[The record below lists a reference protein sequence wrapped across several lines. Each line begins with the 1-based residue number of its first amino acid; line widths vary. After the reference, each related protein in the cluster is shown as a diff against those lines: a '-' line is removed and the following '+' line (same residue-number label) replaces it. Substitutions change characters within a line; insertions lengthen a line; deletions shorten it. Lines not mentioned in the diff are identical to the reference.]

1 MARLSKDDARL
12 HRQAR
17 QLVALARDLT
27 DEEIDFVFEHYQESQ
42 NPGHGLDGAFFTPED
57 LAFDL
62 TVEVGGD
69 RLIDLCA
76 GIGRI
81 ASLAAHPAA
90 PHRAG
95 RAPSEIVCVE
105 RDPEYVRV
113 GRKLVPQAQW
123 IEADVLALPPGLG
136 GFDTAFGNPPFGGL
150 ARSANPTAY
159 TGALFEYHVIA
170 VAARLADSGV
180 FLIPQPSAPV
190 RHSGLVR
197 PVRQHNGPYGRFTR
211 ETGLKLTSSSIDTAT
226 HARAWRGVSPRV
238 EVVVCDYASARRA
251 TQAGR
256 RPVTAPACPAV
267 IGR

>member
-1 MARLSKDDARL
+1 MARLSKDAARL
-12 HRQAR
+12 HRQACE
-17 QLVALARDLT
+17 LVALARDLT

-42 NPGHGLDGAFFTPED
+42 NPGHGLDGAFFTPRD

-81 ASLAAHPAA
+81 ASLAADPAA

-113 GRKLVPQAQW
+113 GRKLVPQARW

-136 GFDTAFGNPPFGGL
+136 GFDTAFGNPPFGPV
-150 ARSANPTAY
+150 ARSGNPGAY
-159 TGALFEYHVIA
+159 TGALFEFHVIA
-170 VAARLADSGV
+170 LASQIADFGV
-180 FLIPQPSAPV
+180 FLIPQRSAPV
-190 RHSGLVR
+190 RHSGQAR
-197 PVRQHNGPYGRFTR
+197 PVRQDDGPCARFAR
-211 ETGLKLTSSSIDTAT
+211 ETGLELTSSCIDTSGYGDQ
-226 HARAWRGVSPRV
+226 WRGVTPAV
-238 EVVVCDYASARRA
+238 EIVVCDFASGRSAARPEHA
-251 TQAGR
+251 AAG
-256 RPVTAPACPAV
+256 VG
-267 IGR
+267 GR